1 MRLNGKLAG
10 DLSQDDLMQLI
21 EDRRPEDRYL
31 DYKRDPYGKTDA
43 DKRELL
49 KDVVGLANASGGVI
63 LIGIEEDK
71 SSVAVAL
78 PGVDLDPDQKDP
90 MERYERTIRD
100 GIEPR
105 LTGVVIQRLPV
116 GESGKA
122 VIAIGVPQSL
132 NQPHRVST
140 VGSKRWTVRHNRDTI
155 DMTYAEIRN
164 AFIDGANILARVRGF
179 HAERCNSVF
188 PYGANNGTLLLHV
201 ISLAIDGG
209 PLDVR
214 AAMQYSSSL
223 FPPGYVSNPCPLR
236 PNLDGVR
243 AQSPADQEHWRGW
256 CQLYRDGK
264 VEGVCVGYVTVSGD
278 RRILDESQFRYDIF
292 AAVPAYVNG
301 LANLGFNPPY
311 AVAIS
316 LLNADHSIISH
327 QLNPKAYL
335 DLHIASFE
343 PVLIET
349 ASLTGSWHSALQ
361 SIFDQL
367 WNGYG
372 FSMCHPYP

>member
-1 MRLNGKLAG
+1 
-10 DLSQDDLMQLI
+10 MQKFGTHSSTGPISLHAS
-21 EDRRPEDRYL
+21 EDFTP
-31 DYKRDPYGKTDA
+31 
-43 DKRELL
+43 
-49 KDVVGLANASGGVI
+49 
-63 LIGIEEDK
+63 
-71 SSVAVAL
+71 SVAILFFHMAL
-78 PGVDLDPDQKDP
+78 
-90 MERYERTIRD
+90 I
-100 GIEPR
+100 
-105 LTGVVIQRLPV
+105 
-116 GESGKA
+116 
-122 VIAIGVPQSL
+122 
-132 NQPHRVST
+132 
-140 VGSKRWTVRHNRDTI
+140 TVRCFSTSSHWLLMVVPSMCARQCNI
-155 DMTYAEIRN
+155 AQ
-164 AFIDGANILARVRGF
+164 AF
-179 HAERCNSVF
+179 S
-188 PYGANNGTLLLHV
+188 
-201 ISLAIDGG
+201 
-209 PLDVR
+209 
-214 AAMQYSSSL
+214 
-223 FPPGYVSNPCPLR
+223 PPGYVSNPCPLR

-278 RRILDESQFRYDIF
+278 RRILNEFQFRYDIF

-335 DLHIASFE
+335 DSHIASFE

>member
-1 MRLNGKLAG
+1 
-10 DLSQDDLMQLI
+10 
-21 EDRRPEDRYL
+21 
-31 DYKRDPYGKTDA
+31 
-43 DKRELL
+43 
-49 KDVVGLANASGGVI
+49 
-63 LIGIEEDK
+63 
-71 SSVAVAL
+71 
-78 PGVDLDPDQKDP
+78 

-105 LTGVVIQRLPV
+105 LTGITIQPLLI
-116 GESGKA
+116 GESGKV
-122 VIAIGVPQSL
+122 VIAIGIPQSL
-132 NQPHRVST
+132 NQPHRVRA
-140 VGSKRWTVRHNRDTI
+140 VGSERWTVRHNRDTI
-155 DMTYAEIRN
+155 DMTYTEIRS

-179 HAERCNSVF
+179 HAERCKSVF

-214 AAMQYSSSL
+214 AAMRYRSCL
-223 FPPGYVSNPCPLR
+223 FPPGYTSDQCPLR
-236 PNLDGVR
+236 PNFDGVR

-264 VEGVCVGYVTVSGD
+264 VEGVCVGYVASEGRPD
-278 RRILDESQFRYDIF
+278 DENRRRILNEGQLRSDIF
-292 AAVPAYVNG
+292 AAVPAYVSG
-301 LANLGFNPPY
+301 LASLGFNPPY

-335 DLHIASFE
+335 DSHIASFE